1 MKMCRPELK
10 PVPLPDSPWQKL
22 AIDIKGPTT
31 IPEARY
37 LIVIVD
43 YYSKWPEVIP
53 VSSIS
58 SESITNTLR
67 EVFQRYGFPKEIV
80 SDNGKQFVAKATRDY
95 LQSVGVQS
103 RFVALYAPSQ
113 NGLVERFNRT
123 LSEKFKEC
131 ERFGWKKIDAM
142 SKLLFDYR
150 GTPHSTTGVSPFEAM
165 FGRKMRNDVSR
176 LHPRLE
182 RSQRRG

>member
-1 MKMCRPELK
+1 M
-10 PVPLPDSPWQKL
+10 
-22 AIDIKGPTT
+22 T
-31 IPEARY
+31 
-37 LIVIVD
+37 
-43 YYSKWPEVIP
+43 
-53 VSSIS
+53 
-58 SESITNTLR
+58 
-67 EVFQRYGFPKEIV
+67 
-80 SDNGKQFVAKATRDY
+80 
-95 LQSVGVQS
+95 
-103 RFVALYAPSQ
+103 LYAPSQ

-142 SKLLFDYR
+142 SKLLLDYR

-182 RSQRRG
+182 AVPAKKIERDLVEEKQDEMKRVHDVLGGPREWDIQIGDYVRVLGQDKWLRDYDEVIEVGENSVTLKVGGKWPIDRVTQLTSRKVAIERKRYEENLRERGFSPRA